1 MCIWYIYMIIY
12 DYVCVC
18 MSSWY
23 KDIWNPDDFCLG
35 GFDHYKGHLPVKIA
49 FFLKVP
55 GCTISLS
62 LLGRKRDLR
71 IKLFQGWVR
80 NCLRA
85 YIYTIITNTHL
96 HICIH
101 MQKVRTHQNQLKS
114 WKTSE
119 SVPQEPDKWV
129 NNPWKKYQV
138 SLSISSYYIYITI
151 NL

>member
-1 MCIWYIYMIIY
+1 MYMIYIYIS
-12 DYVCVC
+12 CVC
-18 MSSWY
+18 MSSSY

-35 GFDHYKGHLPVKIA
+35 GFDHYKGHLPVKIT
-49 FFLKVP
+49 FFKVP
-55 GCTISLS
+55 GCTISLSS

-80 NCLRA
+80 NCLQA
-85 YIYTIITNTHL
+85 YIYTIITNTHV

-114 WKTSE
+114 RKTSE

-129 NNPWKKYQV
+129 NNPWKKYRV
-138 SLSISSYYIYITI
+138 SLSISSYFIYITI
-151 NL
+151 